1 MTTGTT
7 ALAAGRAVPAPDL
20 VRVQVGT
27 RDRWAPPEV
36 AGVLVDVVTG
46 EGGRSTDGGALR
58 VDVAAERVSRVALR
72 WRRALPPGVRVLGD
86 AWERS
91 YGDLAWQG
99 LVPERPLPWTVL
111 LHDPRTGSTEGLG
124 VRVRG
129 AALAFWTADPDGLTL
144 WLDLRSGGT
153 PVELGGAV
161 VTAAEV
167 VAVLSEGGAGPG
179 GGTALTAQRA
189 LAHLQCPDPL
199 LPPAPLVGANNWY
212 YAYGLGFG
220 LDAVVR
226 DASTVSDLAGDHP
239 ERPFAVIDDGW
250 SAGGVA
256 DGRQASGGPWDAGRA
271 PTFPDMAEA
280 AATLRAQGARPGLWY
295 RPLLRRERPSGA
307 LAGAVARTPE
317 SPDGRRQ
324 DGWALD
330 PSHPGVL
337 DLVREDVARIRGWGF
352 DLLKHDFSTF
362 DLLGRWGPAMGASP
376 AQDGLPLADPSVT
389 TAQALVGF
397 YRAVREAA
405 GDVVV
410 LGCNTVGHLAAGLQH
425 AQRTGDDTSGL
436 TWSRT
441 RRTGVN
447 TLAFRLGQHGALFAL
462 DADCVPSTPGTPWA
476 LNRQLLD
483 LVARSGTALFVSVD
497 PATRTDAVDA
507 DLAAALR
514 LALDGGAPGGV
525 EPLDWFDTTTP
536 QRWRSGTSGGG
547 AEELRLHWYQ
557 ELGADPFEH
566 TEPSP
571 P

>member
-1 MTTGTT
+1 M
-7 ALAAGRAVPAPDL
+7 
-20 VRVQVGT
+20 
-27 RDRWAPPEV
+27 
-36 AGVLVDVVTG
+36 
-46 EGGRSTDGGALR
+46 R
-58 VDVAAERVSRVALR
+58 VDVTAERVSRVALR
-72 WRRALPPGVRVLGD
+72 WRRPLPQGVRVLGD

-111 LHDPRTGSTEGLG
+111 LHDPRTGRTEGHG

-129 AALAFWTADPDGLTL
+129 AAMAFWTADPDGLTL
-144 WLDLRSGGT
+144 WLDLRSGGA
-153 PVELGGAV
+153 PVELRGRTTTAAV
-161 VTAAEV
+161 VVAAAAE
-167 VAVLSEGGAGPG
+167 GGPG
-179 GGTALTAQRA
+179 SAFAAQRA

-199 LPPAPLVGANNWY
+199 LPPAPLAGANNWY
-212 YAYGLGFG
+212 YAYGRGFG

-226 DASTVSDLAGDHP
+226 DARAVSDLAGDHP
-239 ERPFAVIDDGW
+239 VRPWGVIDDGW
-250 SAGGVA
+250 SVDGVA
-256 DGRQASGGPWDAGRA
+256 DGRDASGGPWDAGR
-271 PTFPDMAEA
+271 PQTFPDLAEA
-280 AATLRAQGARPGLWY
+280 AAAIRAQGARPGIWY

-307 LAGAVARTPE
+307 LGGALARASAAGGTP
-317 SPDGRRQ
+317 GRRQ

-330 PSHPGVL
+330 PSHPGAL

-352 DLLKHDFSTF
+352 ELLKHDFSTY

-376 AQDGLPLADPSVT
+376 AADGPPLADPSTT
-389 TAQALVGF
+389 TAEALVGF

-410 LGCNTVGHLAAGLQH
+410 LGCNTVGHLAAGLEH

-447 TLAFRLGQHGALFAL
+447 ALAFRLAQHGALFAA

-476 LNRQLLD
+476 KNRQLLD

-497 PATRTDAVDA
+497 PATRTETVDA

-525 EPLDWFDTTTP
+525 EPLDWLDTTTP
-536 QRWRSGTSGGG
+536 QRWRSGWVDRG
-547 AEELRLHWYQ
+547 EELHLAWGE
-557 ELGADPFEH
+557 ELGSDPFEH
-566 TEPSP
+566 TEPP
-571 P
+571 PP